1 MPRLRLSPLCFRFQR
16 RRLDMLLDQLTRQF
30 PHRQLPLGQP
40 VESEL
45 APAAA
50 SEPALS
56 IKSEPAGL
64 KRDKPGDPPGT
75 GAGAGAGPN
84 KKIKVER

>member
-1 MPRLRLSPLCFRFQR
+1 
-16 RRLDMLLDQLTRQF
+16 MLLDQLTRQF
-30 PHRQLPLGQP
+30 PHRQQHVGQS
-40 VESEL
+40 VEPEL

-56 IKSEPAGL
+56 IKSEPVGV
-64 KRDKPGDPPGT
+64 KRDKPGDP
-75 GAGAGAGPN
+75 GAGAGAGGGAGGGGGAN

>member
-1 MPRLRLSPLCFRFQR
+1 
-16 RRLDMLLDQLTRQF
+16 MLLDQLTRQF
-30 PHRQLPLGQP
+30 PHRQQHVGQS
-40 VESEL
+40 VEPEL

-56 IKSEPAGL
+56 IKSEPVGV
-64 KRDKPGDPPGT
+64 KRDKPGDP
-75 GAGAGAGPN
+75 GAGAGGGGGAGAGGGGGAN

>member
-1 MPRLRLSPLCFRFQR
+1 MCFRFQR

-30 PHRQLPLGQP
+30 PHRQLPVSQSAEP
-40 VESEL
+40 DL

-56 IKSEPAGL
+56 VKSEPGPG
-64 KRDKPGDPPGT
+64 KRDKPGDP
-75 GAGAGAGPN
+75 GAGAGAGPGPN